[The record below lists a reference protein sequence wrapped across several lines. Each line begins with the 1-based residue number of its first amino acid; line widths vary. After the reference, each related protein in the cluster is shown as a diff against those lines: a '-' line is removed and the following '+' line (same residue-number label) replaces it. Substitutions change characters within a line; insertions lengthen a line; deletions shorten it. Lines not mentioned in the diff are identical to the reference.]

1 MKCREVE
8 IIISAHLDGEVT
20 ASEWREAEA
29 HIQSCAHC
37 AQTLALFR
45 NSTAFIRQH
54 ATELEPSPRVWLG
67 IARQLEAQPKQA
79 WRKKILVRLLDVL
92 DNYLFHPSTTIRYIQ
107 VASAAAVIVLAAV
120 FLLQN
125 GFKKSAVTTLTET
138 MTPSQLPSATP
149 SVDFTKQQE
158 KRQFAQ
164 ALLLDEVKNYFEQAG
179 VLLLEVKHLEPEL
192 DRERLPQIRR
202 ASQNLLEETLL
213 IKKDLKQ
220 ADLGILSSVVE
231 QLEIV
236 LLDLANLKEK
246 TENEE
251 VELLQAT
258 IMKQDLLIKI
268 EIIDLKKM
276 LQRDKDVRQRD
287 PMLL

>member
-1 MKCREVE
+1 MKCHEVE

-29 HIQSCAHC
+29 HIRTCAHC
-37 AQTLALFR
+37 AQILALFR

-54 ATELEPSPRVWLG
+54 AAELEPSPVVWAS
-67 IARQLEAQPKQA
+67 IAHQLEAQPKQA
-79 WRKKILVRLLDVL
+79 WRKKIMGRLLDLL
-92 DNYLFHPSTTIRYIQ
+92 DNYLFHPRLSIRYVQ
-107 VASAAAVIVLAAV
+107 VASVAAAIVLAAV
-120 FLLQN
+120 FLLEK
-125 GFKKSAVTTLTET
+125 GFEKSTLTPFTET
-138 MTPSQLPSATP
+138 MTPSQLPSAIP
-149 SVDFTKQQE
+149 PVDFAKQQE

-164 ALLLDEVKNYFEQAG
+164 ALLLDDVKNYLEQAG

-213 IKKDLKQ
+213 LKKDLKQ
-220 ADLGILSSVVE
+220 ADLSVLSPVVE

-246 TENEE
+246 AEKED

-258 IMKQDLLIKI
+258 IVKQDLLIKI

-276 LQRDKDVRQRD
+276 LQRDENVRQRD

>member
-1 MKCREVE
+1 MKCHEVE

-29 HIQSCAHC
+29 HIRSCAHC

-54 ATELEPSPRVWLG
+54 ATEFEPSPRVWLG
-67 IARQLEAQPKQA
+67 IARQLEAQPKRA
-79 WRKKILVRLLDVL
+79 WHKKILARLLDL
-92 DNYLFHPSTTIRYIQ
+92 LNNHLFHPSTAIRYVQ
-107 VASAAAVIVLAAV
+107 VATAAAAVVLAAV
-120 FLLQN
+120 FLLQKN
-125 GFKKSAVTTLTET
+125 SKKPVETSLTET
-138 MTPSQLPSATP
+138 ITPSQSPSATP

-213 IKKDLKQ
+213 LKKDLKQ
-220 ADLGILSSVVE
+220 ADLGILSPVVE

-246 TENEE
+246 AEKEE

-258 IMKQDLLIKI
+258 IVKQDLLIKI

-276 LQRDKDVRQRD
+276 LQRDKDARQRD